1 MMADPGPP
9 TTIRNQSVV
18 SFSDGSTT
26 SFSYSNTVDTLVN
39 GPNFTLEMSTDQT
52 QANLGLPITYQLTL
66 RNSGNRAG
74 NVTIY
79 DILPTG
85 TTFVANSI
93 IVNGV
98 PIPGITP
105 EGGIPLGDVNPGD
118 TVTVI
123 FQLLL
128 VSAPPSG
135 QLDNEATADYYFVTL
150 DGRTITGSFSSN
162 VVALPVTVLDV
173 HLTKCVNTAFTFV
186 GDMLTYNVTVANTG
200 TETLRQSVLVD
211 PLPAG
216 VSFVTGS
223 VTINGVRSPS
233 SSPMSGIELGSI
245 LPSTTIQVQFK
256 AVVLEG
262 AVGTLLTNEATLRFK
277 LGVFDQSITSEP
289 VTTIISGPALS
300 VSKSANIAQATVG
313 DTIRYSISIYNGGT
327 TVADIIVRDVIPAGT
342 LFVQGSAVVNGRPL
356 PNANPDKGI
365 PLGSLELGHMFDLSF
380 QVTVTRSVLSPSRN
394 ELVNRAK
401 VEYGYRLP
409 NGVIVSEALYTNTV
423 LIALVL
429 PVIVADLAAAPP
441 VVVPGELIAV
451 TVRITNTGN
460 YPAAVTLY
468 DLIPNET
475 SLEGLVIYVNGRE
488 VTVIPGEGVFIGILD
503 PGATAVITYRLRL
516 SEHPFQSRLR
526 FRVRAVLSYEVNG
539 ILATNTVYS
548 NEVVII
554 IETHDE

>member
-1 MMADPGPP
+1 MMAVPGPP

-52 QANLGLPITYQLTL
+52 QASLGLPITYQLTL

-79 DILPTG
+79 DILPPG

-135 QLDNEATADYYFVTL
+135 QLDNEATADYYFLTM
-150 DGRTITGSFSSN
+150 DGRTITGSVSSN

-173 HLTKCVNTAFTFV
+173 HITKSVNTAFTFV
-186 GDMLTYNVTVANTG
+186 GDMLTYTVTVANTG

-233 SSPMSGIELGSI
+233 SSPMTGIELGSI
-245 LPSTTIQVQFK
+245 LPSTTMQVQFK

-262 AVGTLLTNEATLRFK
+262 AVGTLLTNEATLNFK

-313 DTIRYSISIYNGGT
+313 DTIRYTISIYNGGT
-327 TVADIIVRDVIPAGT
+327 TVADIIVRDAIPAGT

-356 PNANPDKGI
+356 PNANPDNGI
-365 PLGSLELGHMFDLSF
+365 PLGSLGPGHMYDLSF

-394 ELVNRAK
+394 ELINRAK
-401 VEYGYRLP
+401 VEYSYRLP

-475 SLEGLVIYVNGRE
+475 SLDGLVIYVNGRE

-539 ILATNTVYS
+539 ILVTNTVYS